1 MQRADSSQNQV
12 PTILDLIANGTMS
25 AEMAATL
32 WVTVDEGRSFVVVAI
47 PRLAGKS
54 TVGNAML
61 SLLPPEV
68 PVHRLS
74 GEEVEMDRLKDEATG
89 GYLVVGE
96 FSQAPVPGYIWG
108 SPVRRVFDTLTAGYS
123 LATALHAPGFLETFE
138 AICQGNG
145 VTDERASSIGLMV
158 YLRRF
163 GEDPNF
169 WRRAAEIHEVDGVEG
184 GIPRGRLLHR
194 WVEDDDRFESVERPS
209 TIRTDDVEARSA
221 RLSERVETGHTTAD
235 DVAQMVAE
243 HRGS

>member
-1 MQRADSSQNQV
+1 MQRADLNQGQV
-12 PTILDLIANGTMS
+12 PTILDLIANDTMS

-32 WVTVDEGRSFVVVAI
+32 WATVDEGRSFVVVAI

-61 SLLPPEV
+61 ALLPPEV

-74 GEEVEMDRLKDEATG
+74 GEEDEINRLKVEAAG

-96 FSQAPVPGYIWG
+96 FSQAPVPTYIWG

-123 LATALHAPGFLETFE
+123 LATALHAPGFQETFE

-145 VTDERASSIGLMV
+145 VTDERASTIGLMV

-163 GEDPNF
+163 GEDPEF
-169 WRRAAEIHEVDGVEG
+169 WRRTAEIHEVDGVEG
-184 GIPRGRLLHR
+184 GVAHGRLLHR
-194 WVEDDDRFESVERPS
+194 WVEEEDRFELVERPT
-209 TIRTDDVEARSA
+209 TIRASDLEARAA
-221 RLSERVETGHTTAD
+221 RLNERVASGHTSAD
-235 DVAQMVAE
+235 DVARMVAE

>member
-1 MQRADSSQNQV
+1 MQRVESSQG

-32 WVTVDEGRSFVVVAI
+32 WAAVDERRSFVVVAI

-61 SLLPPEV
+61 SLLPAEV

-74 GEEVEMDRLKDEATG
+74 GEEEEMGRLKEEATG

-96 FSQAPVPGYIWG
+96 FSQAPVSTYIWG

-123 LATALHAPGFLETFE
+123 LAVSLHAPGLREAFE

-145 VTDERASSIGLMV
+145 VTDEQASGIGLMV

-163 GEDPNF
+163 GEDPDF
-169 WRRAAEIHEVDGVEG
+169 WRRAAEIHEVDKVEG
-184 GIPRGRLLHR
+184 GVPRGRLLHR
-194 WVEDDDRFESVERPS
+194 WVEEDDRFEVVERP
-209 TIRTDDVEARSA
+209 RVLGAEAGDLEGRAA
-221 RLSERVETGHTTAD
+221 RLSERVESGHTSAD
-235 DVAQMVAE
+235 DVARMVAE

>member
-1 MQRADSSQNQV
+1 MQRADSSQSQV
-12 PTILDLIANGTMS
+12 PTILDLITNGTMS

-32 WVTVDEGRSFVVVAI
+32 WATVDQGRSFVVVAI

-54 TVGNAML
+54 TVANAML

-74 GEEVEMDRLKDEATG
+74 GEEAEMTRLKNEATG

-96 FSQAPVPGYIWG
+96 FSQAPRPTYIWG

-123 LATALHAPGFLETFE
+123 LSTSLHAPGFLETFE

-145 VTDERASSIGLMV
+145 VTDEQASSIGLMV

-163 GEDPNF
+163 GEDPDF

-184 GIPRGRLLHR
+184 GIPHGRLLHR
-194 WVEDDDRFESVERPS
+194 WMEDNDQFESVERPR
-209 TIRTDDVEARSA
+209 TIQTDDLEGRLA
-221 RLSERVETGHTTAD
+221 RLSEWVDTGHTTAI
-235 DVAQMVAE
+235 DVAQMVAK
-243 HRGS
+243 HHGS